1 MLIREALPADLPA
14 LIDLTIA
21 AFRPL
26 FEDHLPHML
35 DPQVYAHDH
44 ERWEDTYRTEVPLLH
59 DPDTGRFVTLAEDSE
74 ADGGFLGYVG
84 WQVKP
89 DGSGRLEM
97 VAVHPRA
104 RRQGVAAAVCRAAL
118 AQLKERGVSVVHVG
132 TGGDGFHAPA
142 RALYQSLG
150 FTGYPVV
157 DYTRAI

>member
-1 MLIREALPADLPA
+1 MLVREALPADLPA

-26 FEDHLPHML
+26 FENDLPRML

-44 ERWEDTYRTEVPLLH
+44 EQWQASYRTEVPLLH
-59 DPDTGRFVTLAEDSE
+59 DPDAGRFITLAQESE
-74 ADGGFLGYVG
+74 PNGRFLGYVG

-104 RRQGVAAAVCRAAL
+104 RRQGVGATVCRAAL
-118 AQLKERGVSVVHVG
+118 AHLKERGVSVVHVG
-132 TGGDGFHAPA
+132 TGGDAFHAPA
-142 RALYQSLG
+142 RALYESLG
-150 FTGYPVV
+150 FRGYPVV
-157 DYTRAI
+157 DYTRSI